1 MLKFK
6 KITAIL
12 LAVALLLGAMPFALL
27 ASAEGTASADL
38 EIIGSAKYCGNSIA
52 ANNGYWIF
60 EKGDDGYYGIKEATS
75 GGYLTIVDGALV
87 IAVKKDG
94 VAAQRWELVAQ
105 GGWYGTALSI
115 KNVGTGKYLVT
126 LSALGLADAQG
137 DSTIIALWAEG
148 TAPSHP
154 NNGLLS
160 GNAVFSADSI
170 VEGTKYIIGHGQWNG
185 HMLGAE
191 ITYEEEPI
199 AYASFTNAPGDAAT
213 LQNYWRV
220 EAAGDAYYVRNAA
233 TGYYL
238 AVYDG
243 KVALKAKADAACI
256 WNFPAQASTFL
267 LKNAKT
273 GLYLL
278 LAGGVSMVSHDD
290 AQWHPCVFEDA
301 TGARY
306 NSVDELAEGK
316 SYLICNQPNSGH
328 YLGVPASIVP
338 ETPVLPDVKEEEPD
352 EPEVPEEPETI
363 YEDTAFSNAAS
374 AFVQN
379 GYWIF
384 VDQGEGVVS
393 IKNAATEKYLAVVDG
408 ATCLL
413 DYNAADDRQLWAFGE
428 YNSEVNLQNKA
439 TGQYL
444 NASAAAGGATLE
456 NGGSAIGIWP
466 EGTTPGW
473 ISNPAYTNNGL
484 TGVAQMVYGDKYM
497 IGNATWNGNFIGAKA
512 VAVTPEEYFVLEHA
526 GVAANAVNAIWKFE
540 KVSDGIFYIKNVET
554 GLYMVDVDGKLCQGS
569 KINAANAMWN
579 IFDKGE
585 GVMIVNG
592 FSGYGIDVATGTI
605 KPMDD
610 VQYSPIGLIRKENVG
625 LWNADNA
632 EVFDL
637 TADISE
643 DAEYYLCH
651 RLYPDHFLAGS
662 IPTLDLN
669 GINPVD
675 GAVNVVLG
683 NAICFK
689 ASYAGLGATAEILSG
704 EDNILVIANDDGSL
718 YIEGKVIGEAKVLI
732 ASVENPSVKLELT
745 INVTGEV
752 GDVNSDGELDIRDL
766 VGAKKYLVG
775 LGNKSNFDINADGV
789 SDLTDIVLLR
799 KAVLGLGYQVNEAT
813 TFSLTAGRTY
823 DNPYTEISVN
833 ALFEGPNGEKITVPA
848 YWAGGTTF
856 NVRFAPTSVGT
867 WTYTTAC
874 TNAEDKGLHGKTG
887 SFEVVKN
894 VSGNE
899 LTKHGRLALSDSG
912 EYLVH
917 ADGTPFFWLAET
929 SWFAMG
935 DRGDFETVFKPIVD
949 QRSSEGY
956 NVFQSIL
963 WVSNV
968 MDQLQLGN
976 EGGNQWNGAI
986 WRDIN
991 PEYWDWVEKRVQ
1003 YLVDNGMVPVLGFDW
1018 GGSLSADNLE
1028 DYKRVVRYAIA
1039 RLSAYPVVW
1048 NLSGEYVHNGGQ
1060 NTSAYKELYNQLGL
1074 YVDATDP
1081 YNNLTTV
1088 HDLPA
1093 TSAEFI
1099 DGTWCDF
1106 VMNEGGHI
1114 QGRFDACGWDNV
1126 AAKADKAGKPWLE
1139 AEAKY
1144 ENIAGNTP
1152 DETRMIAWLAVM
1164 NGSMGFSY
1172 GAEGLWELT
1181 QNENDWY
1188 QNPNGAWSKTPIP
1201 WYDAINCVGGTTWM
1215 PNMKNFFE
1223 STPWWSLEVNP
1234 SGITYSG
1241 VTAKDGIAK
1250 PVAKAN
1256 ADKSY
1261 TIVYLPM
1268 TSNSDFRSY
1277 TIGANASVTVSGL
1290 EAGAEYKAWFYQTK
1304 GTYKVDATATKNGT
1318 SMTVS
1323 FPADLAENDY
1333 MLVIEKVGADFGDG
1347 VESAKTLKVTG
1358 ETEMPKSYTVPVNS
1372 TVITFDK
1379 AYGTQGVNGIYYAY
1393 FDPGFEEFTHIDAAN
1408 TVTPY
1413 WGEYSWGSGIDAE
1426 NWDIGTS
1433 EIIADNLLIAGE
1445 NNDAVIYWQADKAGT
1460 VTIDSYLAWQ
1470 ELWPEPNNGYG
1481 ANVQIIYRTAAEA
1494 EDNEGE
1500 FTVLAD
1506 YNFRP
1511 DKPEI
1516 SENAHFYDN
1525 IKVNEGD
1532 QIMIKVSQLDGFGH
1546 MENQVK
1552 PNTTLYFVAD

>member
-75 GGYLTIVDGALV
+75 GGYLTVVDGALV

-148 TAPSHP
+148 TTPSHP
-154 NNGLLS
+154 GDGTLS
-160 GNAVFSADSI
+160 GNAVFSANSI
-170 VEGTKYIIGHGQWNG
+170 VEGTKYIIGHGQWSG
-185 HMLGAE
+185 HLLGAE

-220 EAAGDAYYVRNAA
+220 EAKGDAYYVRNAA

-256 WNFPAQASTFL
+256 WNFSAQASTFL

-338 ETPVLPDVKEEEPD
+338 ETPVLPDVEEEEPD
-352 EPEVPEEPETI
+352 EPDVPEEPETI

-393 IKNAATEKYLAVVDG
+393 IKNDGTGKYLAIVDG
-408 ATCLL
+408 DVCLL

-444 NASAAAGGATLE
+444 SASAAAGGATLE
-456 NGGSAIGIWP
+456 NSGSAIGIWP

-473 ISNPAYTNNGL
+473 TSNPAYTNNGL

-497 IGNATWNGNFIGAKA
+497 IGNATWSKNFIGAKA

-554 GLYMVDVDGKLCQGS
+554 GLYVVDVDGKLCQGS

-651 RLYPDHFLAGS
+651 RLYSGHFLAGS

-683 NAICFK
+683 NAICFE
-689 ASYAGLGATAEILSG
+689 ASYAGLGATVEILSG
-704 EDNILVIANDDGSL
+704 GDNILVVANDDGSL

-917 ADGTPFFWLAET
+917 ADGTPFFWLADT
-929 SWFAMG
+929 SWFAFG
-935 DRGDFETVFKPIVD
+935 ERGDFETIFKPYID
-949 QRSSEGY
+949 QRAQEGY
-956 NVFQSIL
+956 TVFQTCI
-963 WVSNV
+963 WVSNT
-968 MDQLQLGN
+968 MTDLQLGN

-1003 YLVDNGMVPVLGFDW
+1003 YLVDNGIVPLMAFDW
-1018 GGSLSADNLE
+1018 GGSISADNAE
-1028 DYKRVVRYAIA
+1028 DYQRVVRYAIA
-1039 RLSAYPVVW
+1039 RLSAYPVIWSVS
-1048 NLSGEYVHNGGQ
+1048 NEYGTQGAK
-1060 NTSAYKELYNQLGL
+1060 TDEYYATYDAMGA

-1081 YNNLTTV
+1081 YGNITTI
-1088 HDLPA
+1088 HDIQGYQMKY
-1093 TSAEFI
+1093 I
-1099 DGTWCDF
+1099 DRDWCDF
-1106 VMNEGGHI
+1106 IMSQGGH
-1114 QGRFDACGWDNV
+1114 DTACGSLDWAEV
-1126 AAKADKAGKPWLE
+1126 GAAADAQNKPWLE
-1139 AEAKY
+1139 SEAKY
-1144 ENIAGNTP
+1144 ENIWDNTP
-1152 DETRMIAWLAVM
+1152 DETRMIAYLAIM
-1164 NGSMGFSY
+1164 NGSLGYSY
-1172 GAEGLWELT
+1172 GAEGLWQLT
-1181 QNENDWY
+1181 QDENDTY
-1188 QNPNGAWSKTPIP
+1188 QLMWNDTPTP
-1201 WYDAINCVGGTTWM
+1201 YYEALKYVGGTTWM
-1215 PNMKNFFE
+1215 PNLKRFYT
-1223 STPWWSLEVNP
+1223 SIPWWSLRTAPAGVTF
-1234 SGITYSG
+1234 SGITESHDVY
-1241 VTAKDGIAK
+1241 K
-1250 PVAKAN
+1250 PIAKAN
-1256 ADKSY
+1256 ADKSL
-1261 TIVYLPM
+1261 TAIYLPLAG
-1268 TSNSDFRSY
+1268 TVNGFTTY
-1277 TIGANASVTVSGL
+1277 TVGANASVTVSGL

-1304 GTYKVDATATKNGT
+1304 GAYIVDATATKDGD
-1318 SMTVS
+1318 SITVS
-1323 FPADLAENDY
+1323 LPADLAENDY

-1347 VESAKTLKVTG
+1347 VESAKTVAVGG
-1358 ETEMPKSYTVPVNS
+1358 ETEMPASYTVPVNS

-1379 AYGTQGVNGIYYAY
+1379 VYSTQGVNGIYYAY
-1393 FDPGFEEFTHIDAAN
+1393 FDPGFEEFTHIDASN

-1470 ELWPEPNNGYG
+1470 ELWPEPDNGYG

-1494 EDNEGE
+1494 EENIGE
-1500 FTVLAD
+1500 FTVLAEYD
-1506 YNFRP
+1506 MNAEP
-1511 DKPEI
+1511 ATQ
-1516 SENAHFYDN
+1516 NAHFYGD
-1525 IKVNEGD
+1525 VEVAEGD
-1532 QIMIKVSQLDGFGH
+1532 QIMIKVGYIDGFAH
-1546 MENQVK
+1546 KENQVK